1 MPLKI
6 AAGFYFL
13 NLCMLLNHQL
23 IPQLSCR
30 GLPTLEILPI
40 QIIGT
45 VTAT

>member
-1 MPLKI
+1 MSLKI

-13 NLCMLLNHQL
+13 NLCVLLNHHL
-23 IPQLSCR
+23 IPQFSCR

-40 QIIGT
+40 QTIGT